1 MNKHLLQL
9 RKIIRNNSFAESLL
23 KKILN
28 YLRAKKARE
37 YLKEANAY
45 PADLEKII
53 RDYKY
58 SIKKDH
64 RGIRQVLNLE
74 SAVRFI
80 EDNKI
85 EGCFVETGTFTGGA
99 SAYALLALQ
108 RISKNTHRD
117 YWGFDS
123 FEGMPVPSAED
134 GDESFVWL
142 YGRKMSEIDKIA
154 VGQLIGHEMNKADF
168 KECYDYLCGTGYP
181 KEKINLIKGWFQK
194 TIPEKKTEIGP
205 IAVLRLDGDF
215 YDSTLVVLNELF
227 PQVSQNGVIII
238 DDYGSFSGCKKAVD
252 SFLKENNIRCK
263 PIYIENGI
271 RMLIK

>member
-1 MNKHLLQL
+1 MNKHLFQL
-9 RKIIRNNSFAESLL
+9 RKIIRNNSFAESIL
-23 KKILN
+23 KRFLN
-28 YLRAKKARE
+28 YLRLKNARE
-37 YLKEANAY
+37 YLKEAHAY
-45 PADLEKII
+45 PADFENII

-80 EDNKI
+80 EENRI

-108 RISKNTHRD
+108 RISKNTLRD

-123 FEGMPVPSAED
+123 FEGMPVPSPED
-134 GDESFVWL
+134 GDESFMWL
-142 YGRKMSEIDKIA
+142 YGRKMSEINKTT
-154 VGQLIGHEMNKADF
+154 VGQLTGHEMNKADF

-181 KEKINLIKGWFQK
+181 IEKINLIKGWFQK

-215 YDSTLVVLNELF
+215 YESTLVVLNELF
-227 PQVSQNGVIII
+227 SQVSENGVIII

-252 SFLKENNIRCK
+252 SFLKEKNIRCK
-263 PIYIENGI
+263 PLYIENGI